1 MFWADWGYPPRIERA
16 SLAGVNRTT
25 LVDLSSSSQYW
36 PNAVFVDYT
45 EDRIYWIDSYV
56 DVIDSTD
63 LNGQNRQLLSGNI
76 HPSQNMN
83 PFDFTVYSDTLYWSD
98 WNTDSIERLN
108 WTTADYLGGLGILTS
123 NQLFGITLLD
133 QSRQPAYAGNAERLL
148 LTFNKADDM
157 ELSVVSYL
165 L

>member
-1 MFWADWGYPPRIERA
+1 MFWADWGSPPRIERA

-45 EDRIYWIDSYV
+45 EDRVYWIDSYD

-63 LNGQNRQLLSGNI
+63 LNGQNRQLLSGDI
-76 HPSQNMN
+76 HPSQNMY

-108 WTTADYLGGLGILTS
+108 WTSADYIGRLGSVKS
-123 NQLFGITLLD
+123 NQPFGIALLD
-133 QSRQPAYAGNAERLL
+133 QSRQPSYAGNVKRPP
-148 LTFNKADDM
+148 LTLFKPDDM
-157 ELSVVSYL
+157 TFSVVSYL
-165 L
+165 F